1 MRVVLAL
8 GSGDLTTKQIHALLP
23 DVPQASLYRAVSRL
37 VDAGILDIVDSR
49 RRGGAYERIYR
60 VRNMSEPGLVVSS
73 AREFV
78 AAADSLAGSLALD
91 AAKSVAGGA
100 WGTEVAAL
108 RRQTVNLTSAQ
119 FEELRRLCAETL
131 AAFAGDEP
139 PVGAVPY
146 SVTFAAI
153 PHAKFDEE

>member
-8 GSGDLTTKQIHALLP
+8 GSADLTTKQIHALLP

-37 VDAGILDIVDSR
+37 ADAGVLDVVDSR

-60 VRNMSEPGLVVSS
+60 VRSVPEPDFVMAS

-91 AAKSVAGGA
+91 AARSVAGGA

-108 RRQTVNLTSAQ
+108 RRQTVSLTSAQ
-119 FEELRRLCAETL
+119 FEQVRKLCVDTL
-131 AAFAGDEP
+131 EALALAEP
-139 PVGAVPY
+139 PKGAVPY

-153 PHAKFDEE
+153 PHQKFERD